1 MHVACEAPLAMK
13 SPAEL
18 AEKGSV
24 FSCVEKAEGQHT
36 NPTVPWPV
44 RTSSVKAA
52 HFSNTSL

>member
-36 NPTVPWPV
+36 NPTVP
-44 RTSSVKAA
+44 
-52 HFSNTSL
+52 